1 MWHHKKR
8 LQQHIWLKRSGDINI
23 ILPFSPCHCGHIRMG
38 NLPPPSPCQ
47 PHPLLCV
54 PKPPILFRHPKPG
67 HQATS
72 LTLLSA
78 EDLVNRALVSSSVAV
93 CGVVV

>member
-1 MWHHKKR
+1 MCHHKKR
-8 LQQHIWLKRSGDINI
+8 LQQQIWLKRSGDINI
-23 ILPFSPCHCGHIRMG
+23 ILPFSPRHCGHIRMG
-38 NLPPPSPCQ
+38 TPPSPCQ